1 MNQPKEASK
10 QMVNVTLQVPRAE
23 LTVLRETLRLSKH
36 HQKDPLRFI
45 TEKSLPGCVALAS
58 STVDVSSWKDL
69 EAFAGK
75 LGVESPV

>member
-1 MNQPKEASK
+1 MSD
-10 QMVNVTLQVPRAE
+10 QMVNVTIQVPEAE

-36 HQKDPLRFI
+36 RQKDPLRFI

>member
-1 MNQPKEASK
+1 MSS
-10 QMVNVTLQVPRAE
+10 QMVNVTIRVPETE
-23 LTVLRETLRLSKH
+23 LVLLRETLRLSKNR
-36 HQKDPLRFI
+36 QKDPMRYI
-45 TEKSLPGCVALAS
+45 QSKSLASCVALAS

>member
-1 MNQPKEASK
+1 
-10 QMVNVTLQVPRAE
+10 MVNVIITVPEAE
-23 LTVLRETLRLSKH
+23 LVLLHETLRLSKH
-36 HQKDPLRFI
+36 RQKDPLRFI
-45 TEKSLPGCVALAS
+45 TEKSLQSCVALAS